1 MDNYILMND
10 MIQAHQERMMNL
22 KRYYPFFR
30 LMDTGFAQYRD
41 GRYGKLDMSYIVL
54 AVLRFF
60 IEYNHFQDRPVRY
73 EDYRD
78 FMAGVLIRDFDV
90 SPEDADEDG
99 LYQYIFDKMCNEGR
113 PFTFDY
119 FDPAS
124 HQIKKLRV
132 RLIESELKEQQVLYR
147 ISADGVAFYLDT
159 KEVREES
166 NISIAQLLLEK
177 MIKARNFKGGLEVIG
192 RINMEVGKL
201 LQERREIQV
210 LLNRHVKEGLE
221 ALERYHSRLL
231 QWFEEEQRLFASNM
245 ALSAKAVQKMEASH
259 ITGEAADEV
268 YRLDTALKNAMK
280 KHSELMNAY
289 VQMQKA
295 GDEALE
301 KAKRTRF
308 RPSVD
313 FMDIGRRMI
322 ESDDPELLVHMVM
335 PLLAPKIGKT
345 FVMTKLD
352 DLLLYK
358 PEETTAGEPVKKE
371 KEQMYVYEDELVEAR
386 MKDNFG
392 HLLKVLLDQLKKKG
406 SVTLDYMNY
415 LYSVK
420 FPDQILR
427 NGDYYAFLVHLSQ
440 KDYYDLDRI
449 RQHQD
454 TFLEDTMAQFVKEYG
469 DDYAGLKFRLIYLPD
484 ETIEILEQFEM
495 SNIRFE
501 RAEG

>member
-10 MIQAHQERMMNL
+10 MIQAHQERMLNL

-30 LMDTGFAQYRD
+30 LMDTGFSQYRD
-41 GRYGKLDMSYIVL
+41 GRYGRLDMPYIVL

-60 IEYNHFQDRPVRY
+60 IEYNHFRDKPVRY
-73 EDYRD
+73 EDYRE
-78 FMAGVLIRDFDV
+78 FMAGVLVRDFGFG
-90 SPEDADEDG
+90 PEDVDDQG
-99 LYQYIFDKMCNEGR
+99 LLQYIFDKLCNEGR
-113 PFTFDY
+113 PFSFDY
-119 FDPAS
+119 YDPVA
-124 HQIKKLRV
+124 HQKKTLRV

-147 ISADGVAFYLDT
+147 ISADAVAFYLDT
-159 KEVREES
+159 KEYREES
-166 NISIAQLLLEK
+166 QISVAQLLLEK
-177 MIKARNFKGGLEVIG
+177 MIRARNFKGGLEVIQ

-201 LQERREIQV
+201 LQERREIQA

-221 ALERYHSRLL
+221 ALARYHSRLMK
-231 QWFEEEQRLFASNM
+231 WFEEEQRLFASNM
-245 ALSAKAVQKMEASH
+245 TLSARAVQKMEASH
-259 ITGEAADEV
+259 LTGEAADEV

-301 KAKRTRF
+301 RAKRTRF

-313 FMDIGRRMI
+313 FIDLGHRIM
-322 ESDDPELLVHMVM
+322 ETDDPQLLAYMVK
-335 PLLAPKIGKT
+335 PLLSPKIAKT
-345 FVMTKLD
+345 FTLSRLE

-358 PEETTAGEPVKKE
+358 PEETATGEPVKKE
-371 KEQMYVYEDELVEAR
+371 KEQMYVYEDELEENR
-386 MKDNFG
+386 MKSNFG
-392 HLLKVLLDQLKKKG
+392 HLLKLLLDQLQKKG

-420 FPDQILR
+420 FPDQILK

-440 KDYYDLDRI
+440 KDNYDLDRI
-449 RQHQD
+449 RRHQD
-454 TFLEDTMAQFVKEYG
+454 TFLEETMAQFLKDHG
-469 DDYAGLKFRLIYLPD
+469 DAYAGLRFRLIYLPD
-484 ETIEILEQFEM
+484 ETIEILERFEI

-501 RAEG
+501 RVEG